1 MDNSKVNAEL
11 KEVTLKNGV
20 INFKLEGTQSYT
32 KYNVPV
38 LLKVTRIASE
48 ARPISTTL
56 AGLFTLGLYPIL
68 SPKDFAQSVV
78 GCSDITAVNFVY
90 DADNKKTTNT
100 IEKIPVETY
109 ESRFLIKGFEKES
122 EFDSSDIFFSIY
134 SKDDPFDLKD
144 IIIKKEVKNVR
155 EIIISCLSCTNSEAE
170 FKLAANFE
178 ELKQSTIKN
187 IKDEEIATKKK
198 EIEIENKRKEA
209 AAKYQKAKEE
219 VAQKA
224 LKDKEAKE
232 QLTRDL
238 REKEQSAKILKAKEK
253 CIALG
258 YPSGS
263 DKLNKCVLQ
272 LLE

>member
-1 MDNSKVNAEL
+1 L
-11 KEVTLKNGV
+11 KEINLKNSV
-20 INFKLEGTQSYT
+20 INFKHEGMQSYT
-32 KYNVPV
+32 KYNVPI

-48 ARPISTTL
+48 ATPISSSL
-56 AGLFTLGLYPIL
+56 GALFTLGLWPIL
-68 SPKDFAQSVV
+68 SPKDFAQSAI

-90 DADNKKTTNT
+90 DANNKKTTNVV
-100 IEKIPVETY
+100 ENIPVETY

-122 EFDSSDIFFSIY
+122 EFDSNDVFFSTY
-134 SKDDPFDLKD
+134 SSSDTYDLRD
-144 IIIKKEVKNVR
+144 ILLKRNVKNLR
-155 EIIISCLSCTNSEAE
+155 EISVLCLSCTNPEAE
-170 FKLAANFE
+170 FKLVSNFE
-178 ELKQSTIKN
+178 ELKQSAIKN
-187 IKDEEIATKKK
+187 IKNEEVAAEKQRVEYEISNRKSAAKFKK
-198 EIEIENKRKEA
+198 ER
-209 AAKYQKAKEE
+209 EE

-238 REKEQSAKILKAKEK
+238 KEKEQSAKILKAKEK

-258 YPSGS
+258 YPTGS